1 MASGPNSRLRLSHFP
16 AFPLSH
22 SPTPLRSCALTLLA
36 SCLLLTGCAGYKLG
50 PTNGVIAR
58 DKSVQFNPFGDQTLQ
73 PRLSDAVAQQLRKE
87 LQRDGT
93 YSLATHNE
101 GDIIVSGS
109 LVRYQRY
116 EVSFSSHDILTVQD
130 FRLVLSAAVT
140 ARERSTGKIIFE
152 RDAKN
157 PVTGS
162 TIIRVSSDL
171 TSTERQ
177 ATPLLAQDL
186 AKNITALLV
195 DGTW

>member
-1 MASGPNSRLRLSHFP
+1 MPSTVFTLLR
-16 AFPLSH
+16 SH
-22 SPTPLRSCALTLLA
+22 SLTLLT

-93 YSLATHNE
+93 YSLATHND
-101 GDIIVSGS
+101 GDIIVNGM
-109 LVRYQRY
+109 LTRYQRF
-116 EVSFSSHDILTVQD
+116 EVSFDSHDILTVQD
-130 FRLVLSAAVT
+130 FRIVLTAQVT
-140 ARERSTGKIIFE
+140 ARERSSGKVLLNQ
-152 RDAKN
+152 A
-157 PVTGS
+157 VTGS
-162 TIIRVSSDL
+162 TIIRVGSDL

-186 AKNITALLV
+186 ARNITALLV